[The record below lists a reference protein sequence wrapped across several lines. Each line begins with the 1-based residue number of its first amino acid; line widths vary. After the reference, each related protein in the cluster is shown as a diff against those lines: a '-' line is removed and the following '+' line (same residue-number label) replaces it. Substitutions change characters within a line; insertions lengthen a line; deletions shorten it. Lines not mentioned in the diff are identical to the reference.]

1 MWEGGGLDPMEQRF
15 LVVTNGQQG
24 FVVRAFRR
32 RMDEPLRFELT
43 QGRLTAKRVTIEI
56 QEAAIR
62 KEMQNHFS
70 WSMHPPS
77 DATIESFIVLFKQLV
92 DCLSAEEF
100 RISRYDCA
108 DASVGYSGLNAAI
121 VEGLLKECARH
132 FAPDAVADLERF
144 VESQK
149 HSDGVMAIRIR
160 HQYGIENS
168 VELAVNHRSK

>member
-1 MWEGGGLDPMEQRF
+1 MWEGGGLDPMQQRF
-15 LVVTNGQQG
+15 LAVTNGQQG

-32 RMDEPLRFELT
+32 SIDEPLRFELT
-43 QGRLTAKRVTIEI
+43 QGRLTAKKVTIEI

-70 WSMHPPS
+70 WGKHPPS
-77 DATIESFIVLFKQLV
+77 DTTIELFIVLFRQLV

-108 DASVGYSGLNAAI
+108 DASVGYSGLNAT
-121 VEGLLKECARH
+121 VVKGLLKECSRH
-132 FAPDAVADLERF
+132 FGPDAVADLERF
-144 VESQK
+144 LESQK

-160 HQYGIENS
+160 HQYGIERS
-168 VELAVNHRSK
+168 VGLAVSHDSK